1 MNKNYKIPK
10 RITAIGLVHL
20 VLRLEKKVDFLI
32 AVFGL
37 EKAFQ
42 ELEAEKIIQVEVPR
56 KKCLFVSS
64 KARRG
69 TKPHQDI
76 V

>member
-64 KARRG
+64 KPSSKS
-69 TKPHQDI
+69 KPHQDI